1 MRKRSEAQMEKSAL
15 NISPTFSI
23 PEETITFKTM
33 RASGP
38 GGQNINKVETK
49 IRLIYDYTLHVNLPG
64 EILNRL
70 LSNPGITYDA
80 KGRIVITEQSGRS
93 QYENKLLALK
103 TLKAM
108 FRKAM
113 IKPKIRKSTMPTR
126 ASKEVRLQS
135 KKIDGAKKKFRQ
147 QRIDTDEE

>member
-1 MRKRSEAQMEKSAL
+1 
-15 NISPTFSI
+15 
-23 PEETITFKTM
+23 
-33 RASGP
+33 
-38 GGQNINKVETK
+38 
-49 IRLIYDYTLHVNLPG
+49 VNLPG

-80 KGRIVITEQSGRS
+80 RGRIVITEQSGRS